1 MKNIYE
7 SSNEIKKMQEEAFK
21 RVQEMQKRAKRS
33 LEYSQP
39 YSQKTASP
47 ENEALKSSNN
57 EINSTEKDTFKVEEK
72 KVIPQKELNF
82 RSLTTKPEKNHIL
95 SLITGDNEKNLILL
109 LLMLLVDE
117 ETDISLVLALMYL
130 IIW

>member
-7 SSNEIKKMQEEAFK
+7 NSNEIKKMQEEAFR

-39 YSQKTASP
+39 YMTKTISP
-47 ENEALKSSNN
+47 KAENSNN
-57 EINSTEKDTFKVEEK
+57 SNIEITTIKKDDNKVEKTE
-72 KVIPQKELNF
+72 IDSHNELN
-82 RSLTTKPEKNHIL
+82 SNHSITKNSKNHIL

-130 IIW
+130 IM

>member
-47 ENEALKSSNN
+47 ENEALKNSNK

-72 KVIPQKELNF
+72 EVIPQKELNF
-82 RSLTTKPEKNHIL
+82 KSLTTKPEKNHIL

-130 IIW
+130 II